1 MDLKKLS
8 HLAGYGLVLLAF
20 SFLAYLLS
28 QLDFSA
34 LAGLFQ
40 PYWIAVI
47 LFLSFLF
54 SLLYFFMAEGW
65 RMLLSRTSQACLSQE
80 VLGVYLK
87 TVIFKY
93 APGNVFHFLGRHSLQ
108 KSEGISHESIA
119 FANGIEILM
128 QLFAVSVIIMIGT
141 EFFDITLDFGDY
153 VSISSTKVLLAFSL
167 LIGVVLW
174 ILSREKYRKVFL
186 HKEAL
191 FMMGRLFLYHLVFLL
206 GSATL
211 LVLVYIFLLGVT
223 VDLKIY
229 LQTVVASSIA
239 WLLGFVVPGAPGGV
253 GIREA
258 ILALLLPTIMMVSKE
273 LVLAGALTY
282 RVVTIL
288 GEALTYFWAKL
299 FLKK

>member
-1 MDLKKLS
+1 M
-8 HLAGYGLVLLAF
+8 
-20 SFLAYLLS
+20 
-28 QLDFSA
+28 
-34 LAGLFQ
+34 
-40 PYWIAVI
+40 
-47 LFLSFLF
+47 
-54 SLLYFFMAEGW
+54 MA
-65 RMLLSRTSQACLSQE
+65 
-80 VLGVYLK
+80 
-87 TVIFKY
+87 
-93 APGNVFHFLGRHSLQ
+93 
-108 KSEGISHESIA
+108 
-119 FANGIEILM
+119 
-128 QLFAVSVIIMIGT
+128 
-141 EFFDITLDFGDY
+141 
-153 VSISSTKVLLAFSL
+153 
-167 LIGVVLW
+167 
-174 ILSREKYRKVFL
+174 
-186 HKEAL
+186 
-191 FMMGRLFLYHLVFLL
+191 RLFLYHLVFLL